1 MARSLGSATCTDAT
15 RESHH
20 CTQNAGT
27 FRSPV
32 PRPVP
37 RVQLVGLGLLGL
49 SWADGAGVTRLP
61 PQPPHNL
68 NLVATSILEHEVPAG
83 GNKEVASSAWEFV
96 LSGALSCLTWGKD
109 GLRVTERPQATRGGA
124 MSVIM
129 TLQVVG
135 DPKAIE
141 QFASDNTEK
150 AQGILEAAKRHGLIA
165 HRFYGSDDG
174 ASLMVLDEWPDRQN
188 FESFFKE
195 QESELRPMF
204 EAARVTAQI
213 EPTFWRE
220 LVTHDAYGW
229 GV

>member
-1 MARSLGSATCTDAT
+1 
-15 RESHH
+15 
-20 CTQNAGT
+20 
-27 FRSPV
+27 
-32 PRPVP
+32 
-37 RVQLVGLGLLGL
+37 
-49 SWADGAGVTRLP
+49 
-61 PQPPHNL
+61 
-68 NLVATSILEHEVPAG
+68 
-83 GNKEVASSAWEFV
+83 
-96 LSGALSCLTWGKD
+96 
-109 GLRVTERPQATRGGA
+109 

-220 LVTHDAYGW
+220 LATHDDYGW